1 MAANNNAAPVN
12 TGANNTTDTLVTNTS
27 TLLHVDMANIAK
39 LSASNYINGSKPTP
53 DPVITIEG
61 NTIANP

>member
-12 TGANNTTDTLVTNTS
+12 TGANNNTDTLVTNTS
-27 TLLHVDMANIAK
+27 ILLHVDMANIAK

-53 DPVITIEG
+53 DP
-61 NTIANP
+61 